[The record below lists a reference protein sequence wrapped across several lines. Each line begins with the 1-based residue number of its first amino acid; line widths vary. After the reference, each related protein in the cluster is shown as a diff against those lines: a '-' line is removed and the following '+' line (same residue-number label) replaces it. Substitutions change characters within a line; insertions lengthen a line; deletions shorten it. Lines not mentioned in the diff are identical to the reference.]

1 MAAANRGGGNQ
12 NSAGGGPPARR
23 AWDDVF
29 IFQPGKQM
37 YDHLLQWVT
46 TMLQQQQAKGL
57 LERQRANLRSGVPYI
72 FVAATENMKDA

>member
-1 MAAANRGGGNQ
+1 MAAAKRGGGNQ

-46 TMLQQQQAKGL
+46 TMLQQQPAKGCYNGSEL
-57 LERQRANLRSGVPYI
+57 TCDQASLTFLSRRQKI
-72 FVAATENMKDA
+72 